1 MGVLSEN
8 SILEHSVVHEYL
20 KKKVGEEGI
29 VVIKSFLGKEE
40 TTDEEIAKITGLKLN
55 IVRRI
60 LYILYESRI
69 AEYKRL
75 KDKESGWMTYLWSIN
90 PKNIE
95 AAIENEAKR
104 LIRNLEARLEFER
117 ENMFYVCSCGDT
129 KVSFWQALEQNFKCG
144 ACGGALTYRD
154 SSLIIKAIERRIS
167 EVEDP

>member
-1 MGVLSEN
+1 MRSLSEN
-8 SILEHSVVHEYL
+8 SILENSVVYEYL

-29 VVIKSFLGKEE
+29 LVIKSFLDKEE
-40 TTDEEIAKITGLKLN
+40 TTDEEIAKVTDLKLN

-90 PKNIE
+90 HKNIE

-104 LIRNLEARLEFER
+104 LIRNLEARLKFER
-117 ENMFYVCSCGDT
+117 ENMFYVCSCGEKADFT
-129 KVSFWQALEQNFKCG
+129 QALEQNFKCSV
-144 ACGGALTYRD
+144 CGSPLTYQD
-154 SSLIIKAIERRIS
+154 SSTIIKAIERRIS